1 MPSSQFGEKAGEE
14 SALESV
20 LAVIEEHIKVEV
32 DKAAEEAG
40 GLVGGSR

>member
-40 GLVGGSR
+40 GLVGGGR